1 MKEKYFI
8 VNGKYKDSIVFVK
21 SGSFWNSF
29 YGDALIVHYI
39 TGYVFKNNKVGFPSR
54 VLNKVLNKIG
64 ALNISYVIVYELDD
78 IIVHEYTSNSYTFYL
93 GLYRKRLQY

>member
-1 MKEKYFI
+1 MKEKYFR
-8 VNGKYKDSIVFVK
+8 VKGKYKESIVFVK

-39 TGYVFKNNKVGFPSR
+39 TGYVFKNNKVGFPSC

-64 ALNISYVIVYELDD
+64 SLNISYVLVYELDD
-78 IIVHEYTSNSYTFYL
+78 LIVYEYTSNSYTFYL
-93 GLYRKRLQY
+93 DEYKKRLKY